1 MHSPIVRENT
11 YGPRLMPV
19 RQSFKEYETSI
30 LRPLTSILQEQFG
43 IIACIFIPLL
53 GFPRNAAEYAEKI
66 IDMQELSTTY
76 VCGNGFSFDMTISTN
91 IRFGFEFRVVT
102 TYEGSGVG
110 GRSQISDPH
119 MRTYSDICAIL
130 DNYIALSSRIR
141 VAAAGAPAMIFS
153 NGVMKHSILSDAT
166 KSFST
171 GLQLAFLAASKQYI
185 AQFI

>member
-1 MHSPIVRENT
+1 MYSPVVRENT
-11 YGPRLMPV
+11 FKPRLMPV

-30 LRPLTSILQEQFG
+30 LRPLTNILQEQFG
-43 IIACIFIPLL
+43 VIACIFIPLL
-53 GFPRNAAEYAEKI
+53 GFPRNAAEYAEEI
-66 IDMQELSTTY
+66 IDKQELSTTY
-76 VCGNGFSFDMTISTN
+76 ICGNGFSFDMTMRTN
-91 IRFGFEFRVVT
+91 IRFGFEFCVVT

-119 MRTYSDICAIL
+119 MRTYNDICAIL

-141 VAAAGAPAMIFS
+141 VGAAGAPAMIYS
-153 NGVMKHSILSDAT
+153 NGVVKLSMLSDAT
-166 KSFST
+166 ESFST